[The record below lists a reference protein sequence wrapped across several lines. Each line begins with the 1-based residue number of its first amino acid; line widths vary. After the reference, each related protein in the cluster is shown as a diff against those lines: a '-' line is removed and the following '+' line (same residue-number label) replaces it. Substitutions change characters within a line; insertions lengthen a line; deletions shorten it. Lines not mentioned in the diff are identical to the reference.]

1 MAAQLFDPSTM
12 QAGNNLAKA
21 IDNVVK
27 NRFAQEELDQK
38 VRLEEQKYDQLDRLN
53 ERNYQQQGAQNER
66 MFKVAELSRT
76 EARTDAQRLYDQQ
89 TGQGQAEADSR
100 LVEKQTQLAQNT
112 KVLENQEKAYKELE
126 RQGIYAKQEGDL
138 QKQRDIA
145 IKLAELGLIIQKG
158 KEVTDKIALETTL
171 REKILNTQIKANEN
185 LIKYIGAPSETGS
198 TKNKLQEG
206 YNALKL
212 PNNEIVATLQP
223 NETRNNATKVLN
235 MMLNVINGVE
245 SQTALIGY
253 KNWTLE
259 HNMTEVLAYA
269 QQAGFNSGEDN
280 NRLAALIQRVTQAF
294 EDKGKNLAIAVEGTQ
309 KLINAEGFMEGIQ
322 ATVGK
327 ESNTTGYQATA
338 PQQSGHIGNR

>member
-38 VRLEEQKYDQLDRLN
+38 VRIE

-76 EARTDAQRLYDQQ
+76 QARTDAQRLFDQQ
-89 TGQGQAEADSR
+89 ATQGQAEADSR

-112 KVLENQEKAYKELE
+112 KVLENQEKAYEELE
-126 RQGIYAKQEGDL
+126 LQGKYARQEGNL

-145 IKLAELGLIIQKG
+145 IKKEELALLIQKG

-171 REKILNTQIKANEN
+171 RTKILTTQIKANQN
-185 LIKYIGAPSETGS
+185 LIKYIGAPSETGF

-212 PNNEIVATLQP
+212 PNNEIVASLQP
-223 NETRNNATKVLN
+223 KETRNNATKVLN

-253 KNWTLE
+253 KNWTVE
-259 HNMTEVLAYA
+259 HNMEEVLAYA

-280 NRLAALIQRVTQAF
+280 TRLAALIQRVTQAF

-309 KLINAEGFMEGIQ
+309 KLIDAEGFMEGIE
-322 ATVGK
+322 ATVKK
-327 ESNTTGYQATA
+327 ESNPTGYQAPP